1 VAADVIE
8 VLHLLPEDARVTPWR
23 NAGGVTR
30 ELALWPEEASFEA
43 LDFDWRIARARVER
57 DGPFSLFAG
66 FERHL
71 VVISGAGLELEHGE
85 PPVRARLRPLEP
97 YRFDGGERAGAR
109 LLAGP
114 VEDLNVLVRRG
125 AARVELEVLRLGARR
140 ARATLAPG
148 QAFAHLLSG
157 RARAR
162 VTLEEEPFG
171 LEAGHSLW
179 IDGLRGDEE
188 LELAGAAADAAAVL
202 VRLTPLRPHSL

>member
-1 VAADVIE
+1 MIE

-23 NAGGVTR
+23 NGGGMTR

-43 LDFDWRIARARVER
+43 LDFDWRIARASVAR

-71 VVISGAGLELEHGE
+71 VVITGAGLELVHGE

-97 YRFDGGERAGAR
+97 YRFDGGENAQAR
-109 LLAGP
+109 LPGGAI
-114 VEDLNVLVRRG
+114 EDLNVLVRRG
-125 AARVELEVLRLGARR
+125 AARVELEALRLGARR
-140 ARATLAPG
+140 ARLALAPG
-148 QAFAHLLSG
+148 QAFAHLATG

-162 VTLEEEPFG
+162 VTLEEQPFE

-188 LELAGAAADAAAVL
+188 LDLTGSAADTAVVL
-202 VRLTPLRPHSL
+202 VRLMPLPTHTL